1 MLQKLNNHL
10 AQTNLLPHGSRLVL
24 GVSGGVDSVVLLDAL
39 SKLQPDWNWQIVVAH
54 LDHNIRVEAR
64 DDAEL
69 VARLSDEYGHK
80 FLLGQLDGAS
90 RDEASLRTKRYAF
103 FDLVADGEQADLVVV
118 AHHQDDLIET
128 TVFNTIRG
136 SDRRGL
142 NALRARRDRIV
153 RPMLGV
159 SRGEILAY
167 AHGRNL
173 RWREDASNADPSYSR
188 NALRHHVLAP
198 VPVTQPH
205 FRAQYLSELH
215 NLNRLDGQI
224 DSALARI
231 YDLIKQP
238 SQLEGTLAISRS
250 GFLKLSFEA
259 QMAMLVWLI
268 EHLQAGMELSQA
280 NLKAT
285 LRYMMSARTGSTAN
299 LISGLHIERSYDTFV
314 LGTQDNL
321 AVQTKRMPAQVLE
334 AGKSST
340 HANRNF
346 SLLPQAQ
353 PTTHPSVFVDPGK
366 VYIRTFQAGDRL
378 WPIGM
383 AGSKKLSDI
392 FTDRKVSRLARASWP
407 VVVNRANQIIWVP
420 GLVADRKLT
429 HDTPQGNY
437 QLICE
442 VI

>member
-10 AQTNLLPHGSRLVL
+10 AQTNLLPHGSRLIL

-39 SKLQPDWNWQIVVAH
+39 SKLQPDWDWQIVVAH
-54 LDHNIRVEAR
+54 LDHNVRAQAS
-64 DDAEL
+64 DDADF
-69 VARLSDEYGHK
+69 VARLSDDYGHK
-80 FLLGQLDGAS
+80 FLLGQLDGKS

-103 FDLVADGEQADLVVV
+103 FDLVADGEAADLIVV

-128 TVFNTIRG
+128 TMFNTIRG

-142 NALRARRDRIV
+142 NALRPRRGRIA
-153 RPMLGV
+153 RPMLGI
-159 SRGEILAY
+159 SRGEILTY
-167 AHGRNL
+167 AHSRNL
-173 RWREDASNADPSYSR
+173 TWREDASNIDPSYSR

-198 VPVTQPH
+198 TPVDLPH
-205 FRAQYLSELH
+205 FRKQYLQELG
-215 NLNRLDGQI
+215 NINRLDGRI
-224 DSALARI
+224 DMALARV

-238 SQLEGTLAISRS
+238 SQLDGTLAISRS

-321 AVQTKRMPAQVLE
+321 TAQTKRDPIRVLS
-334 AGKSST
+334 AGQSVSCADRK
-340 HANRNF
+340 F
-346 SLLPQAQ
+346 SLLAQAQ
-353 PTTHPSVFVDPGK
+353 PTAHLSVFVDPAK
-366 VYIRTFQAGDRL
+366 VYIRSFQAGDRL

-383 AGSKKLSDI
+383 QGSKKLSDI
-392 FTDRKVSRLARASWP
+392 FTDRKVSRLARTNWP

-429 HDTPQGNY
+429 HDSPQGNY